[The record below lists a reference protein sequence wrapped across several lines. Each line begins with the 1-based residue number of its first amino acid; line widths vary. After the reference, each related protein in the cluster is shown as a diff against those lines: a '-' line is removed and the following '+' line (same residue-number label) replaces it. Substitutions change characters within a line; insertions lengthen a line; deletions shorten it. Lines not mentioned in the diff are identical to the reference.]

1 MDNNLFL
8 INQNLKDASKKVVTI
23 HNSVSKLQSEM
34 RNKSMDFYYRI
45 SLLAGGVLSL
55 SITYIGYLASTPS
68 HKIIFAELL
77 FLGWIALLLAIF
89 SGIYRNHFNLD
100 MGHYQTLNV
109 LNKARLEEYQASLAL
124 LESNPQQFINLQ
136 TKEDVEKQM
145 KSTKKN
151 IAIIEKAME
160 SVKKSEKM
168 NSNLWTLSQKTAHIS
183 FFLGMVFVTLFAAI
197 NLPVSM
203 EFSLFKLIR
212 FK

>member
-1 MDNNLFL
+1 
-8 INQNLKDASKKVVTI
+8 
-23 HNSVSKLQSEM
+23 
-34 RNKSMDFYYRI
+34 MDFYYRI